1 MWGLR
6 LAGRRRLM
14 ATKPRASAT
23 PRLPLNRERVLR
35 AALDLADRDGIE
47 ALSMRKLGREL
58 GVEAM
63 SLYNHVANKDDLLDG
78 LADMVVGEIEVPSV
92 GDDWKAAMR
101 RRAISAREMLTRHP
115 WAVGLIESRTTSSPT
130 RSRYSEAVVGNLR
143 QAGFSVQM
151 AVHAFFALDSHIYG
165 SAVQEQNL
173 PSGTPQELAGMA
185 EMILGT
191 LPSKDY
197 PYLNEVIVDHVLKAG
212 FDYADEFEFGLDLIL
227 DGLER
232 LRDTA

>member
-1 MWGLR
+1 
-6 LAGRRRLM
+6 
-14 ATKPRASAT
+14 
-23 PRLPLNRERVLR
+23 VLR
-35 AALDLADRDGIE
+35 TALDLADRDGIGS
-47 ALSMRKLGREL
+47 LSMRKLGREL

-63 SLYNHVANKDDLLDG
+63 SLYNHVVSKDDLLDG
-78 LADMVVGEIEVPSV
+78 LADIVVGEIEVPSI

-115 WAVGLIESRTTSSPT
+115 WAGGLMESRTIPSPA
-130 RSRYSEAVVGNLR
+130 RSRYPEAVVGSLR

-151 AVHAFFALDSHIYG
+151 TIHAFFTLDSFIYG
-165 SAVQEQNL
+165 FAVQEQNL
-173 PSGTPQELAGMA
+173 PSGTPEELAGVA
-185 EMILGT
+185 EMILGA
-191 LPSKDY
+191 LPAEDY

-232 LRDTA
+232 LREIA